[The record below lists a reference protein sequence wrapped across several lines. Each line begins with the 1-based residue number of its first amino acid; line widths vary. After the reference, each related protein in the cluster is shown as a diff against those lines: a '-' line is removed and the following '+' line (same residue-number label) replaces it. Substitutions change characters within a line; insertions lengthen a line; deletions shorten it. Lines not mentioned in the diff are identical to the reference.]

1 MYAITKSLRNI
12 STGINKLAHKNPT
25 CTYQYEQEKK
35 NKHKKEKEV
44 LEELNIE
51 KTRWSRRD
59 MKNYPYLI
67 KDYFDAVNEP
77 YETDKAICE
86 KHTSIKKGVEYKCK
100 FDPKKFESSCR
111 KDLSSGEEIKEECN
125 VDPKAHYAIKKLI
138 NYILINIDYYVPD
151 SNDTESIINQQIDD
165 EDSKKIKK
173 YSKKIKKYS
182 KKINNYPKEI
192 KNKLLQNTRHI
203 KNITIRNIKEHI
215 KSIVKSLDPC
225 EKMTRTQCMELTF
238 IFGTLIPIILKKYL
252 INEMIQTDGMTK
264 KEAYER
270 YNEAQKQAK
279 GIHNNWERN
288 GLLHSC
294 SELNGGTPNRKK
306 STRKS
311 TRKSTQTRKKSTPIR
326 KKSKRKSTPNRK
338 KSRTKKT
345 LKKRNLNYSI

>member
-1 MYAITKSLRNI
+1 MYAITKRLRNI

-35 NKHKKEKEV
+35 KKHKKEKEV

-77 YETDKAICE
+77 YETDKAMCE
-86 KHTSIKKGVEYKCK
+86 KHTSIKNGVEYNCK
-100 FDPKKFESSCR
+100 FDPKTFESSCR
-111 KDLSSGEEIKEECN
+111 KDLSSGEEIEKECN

-151 SNDTESIINQQIDD
+151 NDAESIINQEIDD

-173 YSKKIKKYS
+173 YSKEIKKYP
-182 KKINNYPKEI
+182 KKI

-203 KNITIRNIKEHI
+203 KNITIKNIKEHI
-215 KSIVKSLDPC
+215 KTTVKSLDPC

-264 KEAYER
+264 EEAYKS
-270 YNEAQKQAK
+270 YNEAQEQAK
-279 GIHNNWERN
+279 DIHNNWERN

-294 SELNGGTPNRKK
+294 SELNGGTPTRK
-306 STRKS
+306 KS
-311 TRKSTQTRKKSTPIR
+311 TRKSTQTRKKSTLTR
-326 KKSKRKSTPNRK
+326 KKSTRKSTPNRKKSTRKSTPTRK